1 MLLPNVYTP
10 SSRALSP
17 FNTLTQ
23 TPITLSRPN
32 PKKSILHSISRE
44 NSVVL
49 SPFKYVAVM
58 PVILF
63 EHPSPLLPR
72 SMYCWGNIVRCRR
85 VKVLAM
91 NSRDL
96 LAFGSSLCRSS
107 HSLLVWSV
115 SFCLPVLYFFHFIS
129 NSPN

>member
-1 MLLPNVYTP
+1 MLLPNVSTP
-10 SSRALSP
+10 SSRTLSP

-32 PKKSILHSISRE
+32 PKKSTLHSINRE

-49 SPFKYVAVM
+49 SPFKYVAAM

-72 SMYCWGNIVRCRR
+72 SMYC
-85 VKVLAM
+85 
-91 NSRDL
+91 
-96 LAFGSSLCRSS
+96 
-107 HSLLVWSV
+107 
-115 SFCLPVLYFFHFIS
+115 
-129 NSPN
+129 